1 MGFLTTSTHQSRS
14 GDARR
19 TLITGGAGFIGSHLA
34 ESLLHDGHEVFVL
47 DDLSTGRLENVQQ
60 LVANPRFHL
69 IVDSV
74 MHHAVTN
81 ELIHKCDE
89 VYHLAASVGVQLV
102 VDKPVH
108 TITTNI
114 RGTEIV
120 LDLCGRFGKRLLIA
134 STSEVYGDRRELVAF
149 AEHDRRVYGP
159 TTASRWGYA
168 ASKEIDEF
176 LALAW
181 HREHGLDVVIA
192 RLFNTIGT
200 RQRGRY
206 GMVVP
211 RFVDAALTGQPLVV
225 YGTGDQTRCFCDV
238 RDAVPG
244 LVGLMRCDEAM
255 GGIFNVGSDDSI
267 TINTLAELIRELS
280 ESASKITH
288 VPYEAVYGEDFE
300 DMLHRRPS
308 LVKIAS
314 VIGWRPEIDLRTTLN
329 HVIDRRSA
337 TLNSGGSQPSEAIT
351 GAPRAD
357 GPF

>member
-1 MGFLTTSTHQSRS
+1 MDSLRTAPAQPRS
-14 GDARR
+14 AGIPRR
-19 TLITGGAGFIGSHLA
+19 TLITGGAGFIGSHLVEA
-34 ESLLHDGHEVFVL
+34 LLDDGHEVFVL
-47 DDLSTGRLENVQQ
+47 DDLSTGRLENVQH
-60 LVANPRFHL
+60 LIPNPRFHL
-69 IVDSV
+69 VVDSI

-81 ELIHKCDE
+81 ELVHKCDE
-89 VYHLAASVGVQLV
+89 VYHLAAAVGVQLV
-102 VDKPVH
+102 VDKPVD

-225 YGTGDQTRCFCDV
+225 YGTGEQTRCFCDV
-238 RDAVPG
+238 RDVVPG
-244 LVGLMRCDEAM
+244 LVGLMRCDQAM
-255 GGIFNVGSDDSI
+255 GGIFNVGNDSSI
-267 TINTLAELIRELS
+267 TINALAELVRTVSDS
-280 ESASKITH
+280 ESEITH

-300 DMLHRRPS
+300 DMLHRQPS
-308 LVKIAS
+308 LTKIAG
-314 VIGWRPEIDLRTTLN
+314 VTGWQPQIDLLATLTQVVGDRRTTLP
-329 HVIDRRSA
+329 D
-337 TLNSGGSQPSEAIT
+337 GEAVST
-351 GAPRAD
+351 SW
-357 GPF
+357 